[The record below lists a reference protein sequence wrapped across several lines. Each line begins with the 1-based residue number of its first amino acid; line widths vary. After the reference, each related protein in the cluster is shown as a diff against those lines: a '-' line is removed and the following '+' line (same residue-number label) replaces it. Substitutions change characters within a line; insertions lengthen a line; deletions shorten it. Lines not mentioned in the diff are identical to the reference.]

1 MNSNRSSPADEHKRY
16 KVQAEWTA
24 GLRARI
30 LKQLRLQDEQFL
42 LEVGSG
48 TGAITESILKHVSG
62 RVIGVDI
69 DQSATSFAKNHCEQI
84 DFAVADGMALP
95 FGTNAIDV
103 AFCHFLL
110 LWVNDPLVV
119 LRDMCRVVR
128 PGGWLIAFAEPDY
141 GGRIDYPDE
150 FEELGALQLRSLAEA
165 GAQPAIGRK
174 LRALF
179 NQVGLKSVTSGVL
192 GGEWHAQLDE
202 QLAASEWE
210 TLRRDLEGWLDPVEL
225 ERMKLADQDAWENGS
240 RILFVPTF
248 YAYGQVP

>member
-1 MNSNRSSPADEHKRY
+1 MNPNRFSPADEHKRY

-30 LKQLRLQDEQFL
+30 LKQLRLQDGQYL

-48 TGAITESILKHVSG
+48 TGAITESIIKHVSG

-69 DQSATSFAKNHCEQI
+69 DRSATRFARIHCAQI
-84 DFAVADGMALP
+84 DYAVADGIALP
-95 FGTNAIDV
+95 FGSGAIDT

-110 LWVNDPLVV
+110 LWIEDPLAL

-141 GGRIDYPDE
+141 GGRIDYPQE
-150 FEELGALQLRSLAEA
+150 FEEIGALQVRSLREA
-165 GAQPAIGRK
+165 GAHPAIGRK
-174 LRALF
+174 LRTLF
-179 NQVGLKSVTSGVL
+179 TQAGLKSVTSGVL
-192 GGEWHAQLDE
+192 GGEWHPQLDE
-202 QLAASEWE
+202 QLARSEWQ
-210 TLRRDLEGWLDPVEL
+210 TLRRDLEGWLDPKEL
-225 ERMKLADQDAWENGS
+225 ARFEKADQEARENGS